1 MDGVVNN
8 SVMIVLTLILS
19 KVFRASSDGGSFNAN
34 VSAWDVSKVTDMRRS
49 KYSQLTTTV
58 CYINKQ
64 CSLDRL
70 TSSMICLHGIRRMQ
84 KVDLKVDLKVS

>member
-19 KVFRASSDGGSFNAN
+19 KVFYVFSSDGGSFNAN

-49 KYSQLTTTV
+49 KYSQLTTNFQHSNLMKSDELYVTSTNSV
-58 CYINKQ
+58 LWTD
-64 CSLDRL
+64 SLPP
-70 TSSMICLHGIRRMQ
+70 
-84 KVDLKVDLKVS
+84 

>member
-34 VSAWDVSKVTDMRRS
+34 VSAWDVSKVTSMQNS
-49 KYSQLTTTV
+49 KYSQLTTNFQHSNLMKSDELYVTSTNSV
-58 CYINKQ
+58 LWTD
-64 CSLDRL
+64 SLPP
-70 TSSMICLHGIRRMQ
+70 
-84 KVDLKVDLKVS
+84 

>member
-49 KYSQLTTTV
+49 KYSQLTTNFQHSNLMKSDELYVTSTNSV
-58 CYINKQ
+58 LWTD
-64 CSLDRL
+64 SLPP
-70 TSSMICLHGIRRMQ
+70 
-84 KVDLKVDLKVS
+84 